1 MDLSLWWAG
10 ESTILIPG
18 LINHCWHCQGPY
30 QHIHHI
36 FMRTQHSINCS
47 IIPQTSTTQHQQHWF
62 PQLRDGSSK
71 LSELGWSEHQWSF
84 GQVSCVNYFE
94 RWIKR
99 LGRGLWTIDHLEED
113 FWLLA
118 IEKRT
123 IGWNYWFLC
132 SRGYSLKGAFKP
144 CQSWNVLIEKCR
156 IRKVKFQEKS
166 IHTLPKVKC
175 LPTWKCHKMD
185 LRLMAFCE

>member
-47 IIPQTSTTQHQQHWF
+47 IIPHQHNTRYKIQQHWF

-99 LGRGLWTIDHLEED
+99 LGRGLLTIDHLEED

-123 IGWNYWFLC
+123 IGSMKL
-132 SRGYSLKGAFKP
+132 
-144 CQSWNVLIEKCR
+144 LISVQQGIFSQR
-156 IRKVKFQEKS
+156 S
-166 IHTLPKVKC
+166 IQTLPKLKC
-175 LPTWKCHKMD
+175 FDWKM
-185 LRLMAFCE
+185 